1 MTERLIVL
9 DFYLFT
15 MCSLGVGAFFRG
27 EDWTFGAY
35 RALKLE
41 YVKYERY
48 RPHPIDLAQRPQE
61 LIILFEGV
69 GRDRS
74 FTCVTEFVLLLVL
87 GI

>member
-61 LIILFEGV
+61 LTHGP
-69 GRDRS
+69 
-74 FTCVTEFVLLLVL
+74 
-87 GI
+87 